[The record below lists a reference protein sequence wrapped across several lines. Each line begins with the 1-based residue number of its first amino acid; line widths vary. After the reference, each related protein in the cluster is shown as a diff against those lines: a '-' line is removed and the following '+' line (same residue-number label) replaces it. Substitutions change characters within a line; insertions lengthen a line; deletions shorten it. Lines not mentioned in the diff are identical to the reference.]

1 MRDIIHRIGGVALKL
16 IDQLKSKY
24 SEISYLHSAAALM
37 AWDMRTYI
45 PLKGV
50 EIRAEALGYISTLA
64 FRKSVSEEV
73 GALVSQLNES
83 KVQEELTED
92 EKAMVRVA
100 TKSYKRARAI
110 PPELYQKYSVLTS
123 NSEKVWEK
131 ARKENDFNSLEPYL
145 EEIVAL
151 SREMARLYGFEEN
164 PYDALLEG
172 FEEGMTAR
180 KLRKIIEPL
189 KSELI
194 PFIKKI
200 MEEGE
205 LPDTSVLEGRF
216 NRRAQEKL
224 SRKALK
230 LIGYD
235 FDAGRLDETVH
246 PFTIGIGVNDVRVTT
261 KYTSNEFTPSLF
273 GSIHEGGHAIYEQ
286 GLPIS
291 LRETPLYGACSL
303 GIHESQSRMM
313 ENMVGRSREFLSFFY
328 PQIQKAYPSNFKNV
342 PPGEFYRSVNN
353 VKPSLIRIEADEVT
367 YNLHIMIRFE
377 LEEALIK
384 GDLRVSDLP
393 KAWNAK
399 MKEYLGIVPDSDS
412 DGVLQDVHWPS
423 GMIGYF
429 PSYML
434 GNLYAA
440 QMYSKA
446 KQDIPGL
453 EKRIEMGD
461 VLSLVDWLRKN
472 IHSMGRRYEPEKLLK
487 AATGKELDPSY
498 FLRYVKEKYS
508 SIYQI

>member
-1 MRDIIHRIGGVALKL
+1 
-16 IDQLKSKY
+16 
-24 SEISYLHSAAALM
+24 
-37 AWDMRTYI
+37 
-45 PLKGV
+45 
-50 EIRAEALGYISTLA
+50 
-64 FRKSVSEEV
+64 
-73 GALVSQLNES
+73 
-83 KVQEELTED
+83 
-92 EKAMVRVA
+92 
-100 TKSYKRARAI
+100 
-110 PPELYQKYSVLTS
+110 
-123 NSEKVWEK
+123 
-131 ARKENDFNSLEPYL
+131 
-145 EEIVAL
+145 
-151 SREMARLYGFEEN
+151 
-164 PYDALLEG
+164 
-172 FEEGMTAR
+172 
-180 KLRKIIEPL
+180 
-189 KSELI
+189 
-194 PFIKKI
+194 
-200 MEEGE
+200 
-205 LPDTSVLEGRF
+205 
-216 NRRAQEKL
+216 
-224 SRKALK
+224 
-230 LIGYD
+230 
-235 FDAGRLDETVH
+235 
-246 PFTIGIGVNDVRVTT
+246 
-261 KYTSNEFTPSLF
+261 TPSLF

-291 LRETPLYGACSL
+291 LKETPLYGACSL

-342 PPGEFYRSVNN
+342 PLDEFYRSVNN

-399 MKEYLGIVPDSDS
+399 MKEYLGIVPDTDS
-412 DGVLQDVHWPS
+412 DGVLQDIHWPS

-446 KQDIPGL
+446 RQEIPGL
-453 EKRIEMGD
+453 DKRIEMGD

-498 FLRYVKEKYS
+498 FLKYVKEKYS
-508 SIYQI
+508 NIYQI

>member
-235 FDAGRLDETVH
+235 FDAGRLDKRS
-246 PFTIGIGVNDVRVTT
+246 I
-261 KYTSNEFTPSLF
+261 PS
-273 GSIHEGGHAIYEQ
+273 Q
-286 GLPIS
+286 
-291 LRETPLYGACSL
+291 
-303 GIHESQSRMM
+303 
-313 ENMVGRSREFLSFFY
+313 
-328 PQIQKAYPSNFKNV
+328 
-342 PPGEFYRSVNN
+342 
-353 VKPSLIRIEADEVT
+353 
-367 YNLHIMIRFE
+367 
-377 LEEALIK
+377 
-384 GDLRVSDLP
+384 
-393 KAWNAK
+393 
-399 MKEYLGIVPDSDS
+399 
-412 DGVLQDVHWPS
+412 
-423 GMIGYF
+423 
-429 PSYML
+429 
-434 GNLYAA
+434 
-440 QMYSKA
+440 
-446 KQDIPGL
+446 
-453 EKRIEMGD
+453 
-461 VLSLVDWLRKN
+461 
-472 IHSMGRRYEPEKLLK
+472 
-487 AATGKELDPSY
+487 
-498 FLRYVKEKYS
+498 
-508 SIYQI
+508 